1 MTSAYNN
8 FKSFMQNLVKIESIE
23 RNCTDREGYRKHYSI
38 NDDTLATLQS
48 LASDVVNSEEAAD
61 LTDAKREA
69 IAFVLHVTTREFN
82 RFLQNMN
89 ARYYVTD
96 IFYPQSVEEFCYSRR
111 DTFPLDDWVAETFK
125 ADDAE
130 EEVEEE
136 AEEEAEE
143 ETEEEAQEEIT
154 PERAALCSR
163 AAMNLTNALNR
174 RDGSILVISRS
185 GGEPMTVYV
194 DDLLSIES
202 FDDRVNFIANENVED
217 VETVEKCLACGRMTF
232 DDDPDDDDDF
242 DDDDDDDDTELDDDD
257 DDEVSDP
264 LTWEEILSNP
274 RLSCPETC
282 DDDDDERDGKV
293 VDENPRWLRNL
304 RREFVVATVHI
315 GEARGQKDDKLE
327 AMIRADAIDSFI
339 HTAVEHDLLLVS
351 WYRDNS
357 EPRNRAIASFFDALD
372 APCIVD
378 DFYNLDLHRYVNR
391 RASLSHKRH
400 MAAIRFLAK
409 ASDETMRLLYEAMCE
424 GLDLN
429 IKVSGSY
436 INLVG

>member
-8 FKSFMQNLVKIESIE
+8 FKSFMQNLIRLESSE
-23 RNCTDREGYRKHYSI
+23 RVTLNGEGYRNHYTV
-38 NDDTLATLQS
+38 DDDAFAVLQS
-48 LASDVVNSEEAAD
+48 LASDVVNSDEVAD
-61 LTDAKREA
+61 LTDAKREV

-111 DTFPLDDWVAETFK
+111 DTFPLADWVAETFA
-125 ADDAE
+125 ADDVE

-136 AEEEAEE
+136 AVD
-143 ETEEEAQEEIT
+143 TEEEAAETEVQEEIS

-163 AAMNLTNALNR
+163 AAMNLMNALNR

-185 GGEPMTVYV
+185 GDEPMTVDV
-194 DDLLSIES
+194 DDLLSFSS
-202 FDDRVNFIANENVED
+202 FDERVEFIANENDED
-217 VETVEKCLACGRMTF
+217 VEIVEKCLATGRMTF

-242 DDDDDDDDTELDDDD
+242 DDDDTELDDD

-264 LTWEEILSNP
+264 LTWEEILSDP
-274 RLSCPETC
+274 RLSCPETY
-282 DDDDDERDGKV
+282 DGDLDDDERDGKE
-293 VDENPRWLRNL
+293 VDKNPRWLRSL
-304 RREFVVATVHI
+304 RHEFVQSTVRI
-315 GEARGQKDDKLE
+315 ESARRRHDDKLE
-327 AMIRADAIDSFI
+327 SMIRADAMDSFL
-339 HTAVEHDLLLVS
+339 HTAVVHDLLLVS

-357 EPRNRAIASFFDALD
+357 EPLNRAIASFFDALD

-378 DFYNLDLHRYVNR
+378 DFYNLDLHKYVHR
-391 RASLSHKRH
+391 RASLNHKRH
-400 MAAIRFLAK
+400 VAAIRFLAK
-409 ASDETMRLLYEAMCE
+409 ASDETMRLLYEAIAE

>member
-8 FKSFMQNLVKIESIE
+8 FKSFMQNLIRLESSE
-23 RNCTDREGYRKHYSI
+23 RVTLNGEGYRNHYTV
-38 NDDTLATLQS
+38 DDDAFAVLQS
-48 LASDVVNSEEAAD
+48 LASDVVSSDEVAD

-111 DTFPLDDWVAETFK
+111 DTFPLADWVAETFK
-125 ADDAE
+125 ADDVE

-136 AEEEAEE
+136 TKER
-143 ETEEEAQEEIT
+143 AQEEIT

-163 AAMNLTNALNR
+163 AAMNLMNALNR

-185 GGEPMTVYV
+185 GDEPLTVYV

-217 VETVEKCLACGRMTF
+217 VETVEKCLATGRLTF

-242 DDDDDDDDTELDDDD
+242 DDDDTELDDDD

-274 RLSCPETC
+274 RLSCPETY
-282 DDDDDERDGKV
+282 DGDLDDDERDGKE
-293 VDENPRWLRNL
+293 VDENPRWLRLL
-304 RREFVVATVHI
+304 RHEFVQATVRI
-315 GEARGQKDDKLE
+315 ESARRKGDDKLE
-327 AMIRADAIDSFI
+327 SMIRADAMDSFL
-339 HTAVEHDLLLVS
+339 HAAVEHDLLLTS

-357 EPRNRAIASFFDALD
+357 EPLNRAIASFFDALD
-372 APCIVD
+372 APCVVD
-378 DFYNLDLHRYVNR
+378 DFYNLDLHKYVHR
-391 RASLSHKRH
+391 RASMGHKRH
-400 MAAIRFLAK
+400 VAAIRFLAK

-424 GLDLN
+424 GLDLIIN
-429 IKVSGSY
+429 VSGSY

>member
-8 FKSFMQNLVKIESIE
+8 FKSFMQNLIRLESAE
-23 RNCTDREGYRKHYSI
+23 RVTLNGEGYRNHYTV
-38 NDDTLATLQS
+38 DDDAFAVLQS
-48 LASDVVNSEEAAD
+48 LASDVVNSDEVAD

-69 IAFVLHVTTREFN
+69 IAFVLHVTTRGFN
-82 RFLQNMN
+82 HFLQNMN
-89 ARYYVTD
+89 ARYYVTE
-96 IFYPQSVEEFCYSRR
+96 IFYPQSVEEFCYHRR
-111 DTFPLDDWVAETFK
+111 DFFPLADWVAETFK
-125 ADDAE
+125 ANDDVE
-130 EEVEEE
+130 EEVEAEVVETEEE
-136 AEEEAEE
+136 AEEKE
-143 ETEEEAQEEIT
+143 QEEIT

-163 AAMNLTNALNR
+163 AAMNLMNALNR

-185 GGEPMTVYV
+185 GDEPMTVYV

-217 VETVEKCLACGRMTF
+217 VETVEKCLATGRLTF

-242 DDDDDDDDTELDDDD
+242 DDDDDTELDDDDD

-264 LTWEEILSNP
+264 LTWKEILSNP
-274 RLSCPETC
+274 RLSCPETY
-282 DDDDDERDGKV
+282 DGDLGDDERDGKEI
-293 VDENPRWLRNL
+293 DENPRWLRLL
-304 RREFVVATVHI
+304 RREFVQATVRI
-315 GEARGQKDDKLE
+315 ESARRNGDAKLE
-327 AMIRADAIDSFI
+327 SMIRADAMDTFL
-339 HTAVEHDLLLVS
+339 HTASMHDLLLVS

-357 EPRNRAIASFFDALD
+357 EPLNRAIASFFDALD

-378 DFYNLDLHRYVNR
+378 DFYNLDLHRYVHR
-391 RASLSHKRH
+391 RASMGHKRH
-400 MAAIRFLAK
+400 VAAIRFLSK
-409 ASDETMRLLYEAMCE
+409 ASDETMRLLYEAIAE

>member
-8 FKSFMQNLVKIESIE
+8 FKSFMQNLIRLESSE
-23 RNCTDREGYRKHYSI
+23 RVTLNGEGYRNHYTV
-38 NDDTLATLQS
+38 DDDAFAVLQS

-111 DTFPLDDWVAETFK
+111 DTFPLADWVAETFK
-125 ADDAE
+125 ADV
-130 EEVEEE
+130 VEEE
-136 AEEEAEE
+136 TEEEA
-143 ETEEEAQEEIT
+143 EEEAQEEIT

-163 AAMNLTNALNR
+163 AAMNLMNALNR

-185 GGEPMTVYV
+185 GDEPMTVYV

-217 VETVEKCLACGRMTF
+217 VETVEKCLACGRLTF

-242 DDDDDDDDTELDDDD
+242 DDDDDTELDDDD

-274 RLSCPETC
+274 RLSCPEMC

-293 VDENPRWLRNL
+293 ADENPRWLRLL
-304 RREFVVATVHI
+304 RHEFVQATVRI
-315 GEARGQKDDKLE
+315 ESARRRHDDKLE
-327 AMIRADAIDSFI
+327 SMIRADAMDSFL
-339 HTAVEHDLLLVS
+339 HTAVVHDLLLVS

-357 EPRNRAIASFFDALD
+357 EPLNRAIASFFDALD
-372 APCIVD
+372 APCVVD
-378 DFYNLDLHRYVNR
+378 DFYNLDLHKYVHR
-391 RASLSHKRH
+391 RASLNHKRH
-400 MAAIRFLAK
+400 VAAIRFLAK
-409 ASDETMRLLYEAMCE
+409 ASDETMRLLYEAIAE

>member
-8 FKSFMQNLVKIESIE
+8 FKSFMQNLIRLESSE
-23 RNCTDREGYRKHYSI
+23 RVTLNGEGYRNHHTV
-38 NDDTLATLQS
+38 DDDAFAVLQS
-48 LASDVVNSEEAAD
+48 LASDVVNSDEVAD

-69 IAFVLHVTTREFN
+69 IAFVLHVTLRGFN
-82 RFLQNMN
+82 HFLQNMN
-89 ARYYVTD
+89 ARYYVTEF
-96 IFYPQSVEEFCYSRR
+96 FYPQSVEEYCYHRR
-111 DTFPLDDWVAETFK
+111 DFFPLADWVAETFK

-136 AEEEAEE
+136 AEEEA
-143 ETEEEAQEEIT
+143 QEEIT

-163 AAMNLTNALNR
+163 AAMNLMNALNR

-185 GGEPMTVYV
+185 GDEPLTVDV
-194 DDLLSIES
+194 DDLLSLDS
-202 FDDRVNFIANENVED
+202 FDERVELIASENDED
-217 VETVEKCLACGRMTF
+217 VETVEKCLACGRLTF

-242 DDDDDDDDTELDDDD
+242 DDDDTELDDDD

-357 EPRNRAIASFFDALD
+357 EPRNRAIASFFDALN

-391 RASLSHKRH
+391 RASLNHKRH

-424 GLDLN
+424 GLDLIIN
-429 IKVSGSY
+429 VSGSY

>member
-8 FKSFMQNLVKIESIE
+8 FKSFMQNLIRLESSE
-23 RNCTDREGYRKHYSI
+23 RVTLNGEGYRNHYTV
-38 NDDTLATLQS
+38 DDEAFAVLQS
-48 LASDVVNSEEAAD
+48 LASDVVNSDEVAD
-61 LTDAKREA
+61 LTDAKRGA

-111 DTFPLDDWVAETFK
+111 DTFPLADWVAETFK

-136 AEEEAEE
+136 AEENA
-143 ETEEEAQEEIT
+143 EEEAQEEIT

-163 AAMNLTNALNR
+163 AAMNLMNALNR

-185 GGEPMTVYV
+185 GDEPLTVYV

-217 VETVEKCLACGRMTF
+217 IETVEKCLATGRMTF

-242 DDDDDDDDTELDDDD
+242 DDDTELDDDD

-274 RLSCPETC
+274 RLSCPETY
-282 DDDDDERDGKV
+282 DGDDERDGKE

-357 EPRNRAIASFFDALD
+357 EPRNRAIASFFDALN

-424 GLDLN
+424 GLDLIIN
-429 IKVSGSY
+429 VSGSY